1 MTAPGPATRLP
12 LWRRLV
18 RAFILFAAASVLAV
32 ALGRFGPVHA
42 IEPLV
47 IDGLAALAPQVTST
61 EVVAVEI
68 TDEDYERVFGG
79 RSPLDPDN
87 LSELITKISRQ
98 GPPVAIGVD
107 INTRDAVFRDM
118 PLDPS
123 WVPIVWSRE
132 VINDEPQ
139 DVLGGRDV
147 SKEYLAI
154 REFPACFRTRVMALN
169 GPIRG
174 W

>member
-18 RAFILFAAASVLAV
+18 RSFILFAAASVLAV

-47 IDGLAALAPQVTST
+47 IDGLAALSSQATST
-61 EVVAVEI
+61 DVVAVEV

-98 GPPVAIGVD
+98 EPVAIGVD

-118 PLDPS
+118 RLDPS

-147 SKEYLAI
+147 SKS
-154 REFPACFRTRVMALN
+154 TSRVGNSPRAP
-169 GPIRG
+169 GRG
-174 W
+174 